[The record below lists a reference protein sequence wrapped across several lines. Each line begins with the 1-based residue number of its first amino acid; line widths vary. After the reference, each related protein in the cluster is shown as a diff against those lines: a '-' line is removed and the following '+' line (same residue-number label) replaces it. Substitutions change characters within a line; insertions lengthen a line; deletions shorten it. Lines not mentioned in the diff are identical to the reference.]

1 MERPVT
7 KKDYLFAIEW
17 VYKLEEKLKNKEHVS
32 KGNVFYCQHVIT
44 TYRSLLQELI
54 SQSNDAI
61 VLAFQLADKEYFKLS
76 KDTLITE
83 CGFSVRA
90 INILRAID
98 CDNGVSIIKI
108 SDLDNL
114 SVSRLKGCRNTGKKT
129 IDEIVAK
136 CDSVGVKLK
145 P

>member
-7 KKDYLFAIEW
+7 KQDYLYCISW
-17 VYKLEEKLKNKEHVS
+17 VYEIEQELKNKVHVS

-54 SQSNDAI
+54 SKSDDAI
-61 VLAFQLADKEYFKLS
+61 ILANQLADKEYFKLS

-83 CGFSVRA
+83 CGLSVRA
-90 INILRAID
+90 INVLRAID

-108 SDLDNL
+108 SDLENL
-114 SVSRLKGCRNTGKKT
+114 SISRLKRCRNTGKKT

-145 P
+145 S